1 MLICACICEC
11 VMRGVWARGKGRLW
25 WHPPTLC
32 PCLPP
37 GATKAAGG
45 TQAAKGA
52 ASMGA
57 SRTLSTAASSARSP
71 MLGRGAPAAAGFRCA
86 WLHSPPPI
94 PSPALSS
101 LRFRCACAS
110 SHPIPPCPPAP
121 LLPALQVCMR
131 PRLNSAPP
139 PLSTPP
145 HPTPCAAPLQASE
158 DPGARPPRPGGGPGP
173 GIRALCRCG
182 FPQAPCSSR
191 TGPEEVL
198 NRDSG
203 QGSLFPLVW
212 GAESELTQQ
221 WRLRQLGCRTSTRAT
236 RT

>member
-86 WLHSPPPI
+86 WLHAPPPI
-94 PSPALSS
+94 PSPCPPRPSPP
-101 LRFRCACAS
+101 CAS
-110 SHPIPPCPPAP
+110 GVHVPPPEPC
-121 LLPALQVCMR
+121 
-131 PRLNSAPP
+131 SSSPP
-139 PLSTPP
+139 PLSPP
-145 HPTPCAAPLQASE
+145 PFPPL
-158 DPGARPPRPGGGPGP
+158 
-173 GIRALCRCG
+173 RCI
-182 FPQAPCSSR
+182 C
-191 TGPEEVL
+191 
-198 NRDSG
+198 
-203 QGSLFPLVW
+203 
-212 GAESELTQQ
+212 
-221 WRLRQLGCRTSTRAT
+221 RQLRTLAPARRVPMAVLALASARSAAVASLKP
-236 RT
+236 RVAAGPALRRF